1 VKEVELILNTVS
13 VLHISLTENRYLNI
27 IPVVVINE
35 HPVHTE

>member
-1 VKEVELILNTVS
+1 VEKVELILNIISALLT
-13 VLHISLTENRYLNI
+13 SLTEDRYLNI